1 MRFKMLIYYNSK
13 LTDLAK
19 KLRRNQ
25 TYAEKI
31 FWQIV
36 RNDNLGYDF
45 HRQKPIGNYIYDF
58 YCHKLKLV
66 IEIDGITHLDNNV
79 KNNDLNKDKYA
90 ESLGLRIV
98 RFTDDEVIGN
108 SNMIEKR
115 LKGIIFEI
123 EKDTPPLTPPF

>member
-1 MRFKMLIYYNSK
+1 MLIYYNSK

-19 KLRRNQ
+19 KLRKNQ

-36 RNDNLGYDF
+36 RNDNLSYDF

-66 IEIDGITHLDNNV
+66 IEIDGITHLDNDV

-108 SNMIEKR
+108 SNMVEKR